1 LNIESAAIC
10 GAFFYGYYL
19 NKKTVVFCYIN
30 SLKRGLF
37 CVNLSEIV
45 YFWKNLT
52 QLMAIKLLIPIQSTL
67 YTYLSVFLFF
77 FCSIN
82 VNAQC
87 AGNDDNTLNVC
98 VFPVAA
104 NKTIDLGARLG
115 PHTAGGTWKDD
126 DFSGGLDVTTGILNA
141 EQISRSGIYTYTYTV
156 NNVVGCIDNS
166 ATVTVTIGPNA
177 GVGSKGNTCSDDTSY
192 NLFQAFDIA
201 ILRPQINGAWYDDD
215 GSGGLSGSTLNA
227 TIPVSDKTYHFTY
240 IVSGIGGCTQES
252 KQQIEVSIVEIPKV
266 GTSSDLELCSDQL
279 SSYTNYN
286 LNRLLSGQDP
296 NGIWSQPVGINEIS
310 GPTDSTIDI
319 QNIYNTKGP
328 GKYSFSYTVTANGFC
343 PRSSTVDITIE
354 KLLDYTGATLTVNAP
369 ICENEIAA
377 TTFSATLKD
386 VANIPDGTYAVTY
399 TISGNGSPITKTSS
413 FSNNVLTFPID
424 SNNFSLP
431 GDYTVTVTNIVSAS
445 TLNICHN
452 IIPLISGVIKINPIP
467 KINAAKLTIL
477 PVCQTDDATVNF
489 SGTSNLTNGDYDIIY
504 NLSGTNTASGIPAVL
519 SITGGGSGS
528 FIILKGF
535 IPNVGMNNT
544 IVITKITNKT
554 TNCTNTSTLSE
565 TFTVNPLPDL
575 SNLIV
580 TIKDVCQ
587 GQPATVKLTGLGV
600 LTSIAITYNISNFN
614 TVVPQTIPLTVV
626 AGETSFKILATAIP
640 IVGLTTFTITNVTN
654 TLTGCSIS
662 TRIPKSFTV
671 NPIPVI
677 SVTSPQLFC
686 TSDNATVANLM
697 PQGSQYKWF
706 DSAIITV
713 PLVSTTP
720 LVAGNYYVKEV
731 NALTGCES
739 SLETVAVII
748 NLTPQ
753 INSAAL
759 TIRSIC
765 QGFNANVNFTTG
777 TTNLTDGNYDILYNL
792 SGSNTENQVQA
803 ILSVTSGM
811 PSFTIN
817 SNLIPKAGNTT
828 VAITK
833 ITNSLTGCSNTS
845 TLTKVFV
852 VNALPDVSNMVVTVK
867 DGCLGQPL
875 NVQLSGLGALT
886 NITLSYAVSG
896 ANNVSSQTIP
906 LVVSSGNASFLIP
919 AAALSTLGNNTL
931 IITDLTNTGNSCAT
945 IINSVSKNF
954 AMNVIPSSPSA
965 SNQEFC
971 ETNLTTV
978 GDLTPKGNQYKWY
991 NSITSTTPLASS
1003 ALLVTS
1009 NYFLKEGSATTGCE
1023 SNATPVNVLIN
1034 TVPVPV
1040 LNPSGQDFCGVDKP
1054 TIQNLSNNTT
1064 ASGNLTWY
1072 DAETNGTQLVS
1083 TDLLKEGFTY
1093 YGFDSSTVT
1102 NCSSFALAVTV
1113 SLTDCTAT
1121 PENFFIPDGFSP
1133 NGDGVNETFQII
1145 DIEFLFPNYTLE
1157 IFNRYGNVLF
1167 KGDINKPAWDG
1178 KNSNTNFIN
1187 GDTPTG
1193 VYFYVIHYNKDNL
1206 PPKQGQLYLNR

>member
-1 LNIESAAIC
+1 
-10 GAFFYGYYL
+10 
-19 NKKTVVFCYIN
+19 
-30 SLKRGLF
+30 
-37 CVNLSEIV
+37 
-45 YFWKNLT
+45 
-52 QLMAIKLLIPIQSTL
+52 MAIKLLIPIQSTL

-82 VNAQC
+82 MNAQC
-87 AGNDDNTLNVC
+87 AGSDFILPDICTITDPSNT
-98 VFPVAA
+98 A
-104 NKTIDLGARLG
+104 IDLFSKLG
-115 PHTAGGTWKDD
+115 GSPVAGGTWKDD
-126 DFSGGLDVTTGILNA
+126 DKSGGLNKTTGFLDAQKI
-141 EQISRSGIYTYTYTV
+141 QKFGTYHYTYTV
-156 NNVVGCIDNS
+156 AGVSGCADNNAVI
-166 ATVTVTIGPNA
+166 TVTIGGYTGVPGPNA
-177 GVGSKGNTCSDDTSY
+177 SICNIKSAY
-192 NLFQAFDIA
+192 NLFEAFNGDFLA
-201 ILRPQINGAWYDDD
+201 PQNNGIWV
-215 GSGGLSGSTLNA
+215 GNTSNVGLTKNILNA
-227 TIPVSDKTYHFTY
+227 TNLNYDTTYEYTYSIPAIGSCAAPPDAKIFVTVYRSPLPGTPTDLKLCSNELSAYTNVNLNDQLT
-240 IVSGIGGCTQES
+240 GEDIGGVWTETTMTD
-252 KQQIEVSIVEIPKV
+252 EI
-266 GTSSDLELCSDQL
+266 DNND
-279 SSYTNYN
+279 
-286 LNRLLSGQDP
+286 D
-296 NGIWSQPVGINEIS
+296 
-310 GPTDSTIDI
+310 TDSTIDI

-328 GKYSFSYTVTANGFC
+328 GTYRFTYTVLTDNNVC
-343 PRSSTVDITIE
+343 DDRTSSVDIIIE

-369 ICENEIAA
+369 TCENKIA
-377 TTFSATLKD
+377 TTAFSATLKD
-386 VANIPDGTYAVTY
+386 VTNIPDGTYAVTY
-399 TISGNGSPITKTSS
+399 TISGNGSPITKISS

-424 SNNFSLP
+424 SSNFTLP
-431 GDYTVTVTNIVSAS
+431 GNYTITVTNIVSGT

-452 IIPLISGVIKINPIP
+452 IIPLISGVIKIDPIP
-467 KINAAKLTIL
+467 KINAATLTIA
-477 PVCQTDDATVNF
+477 PVCQTENAMVVF
-489 SGTSNLTNGDYDIIY
+489 SGSHNLTNGTYDILY
-504 NLSGTNTASGIPAVL
+504 NLSAPNLASLNRVVMNVVGGIPSFVIPTAL
-519 SITGGGSGS
+519 IPKSG
-528 FIILKGF
+528 
-535 IPNVGMNNT
+535 NT
-544 IVITKITNKT
+544 TVTITNITNST
-554 TNCTNTSTLSE
+554 TGCTNTSTLNKE
-565 TFTVNPLPDL
+565 FTVNPLPDV
-575 SNLIV
+575 SNLAIA
-580 TIKDVCQ
+580 IKDICQ
-587 GQPATVKLTGLGV
+587 GQSATVDITGLGA
-600 LTSIAITYNISNFN
+600 LTDISINYTISGVN
-614 TVVPQTIPLTVV
+614 TVPPQTKSLTVV
-626 AGETSFKILATAIP
+626 GGIKSFSIPATDIP
-640 IVGLTTFTITNVTN
+640 IVGVTTFTITNVTN
-654 TLTGCSIS
+654 VLTGCSIP
-662 TRIPKSFTV
+662 TLIPKSFTV

-677 SVTSPQLFC
+677 SVISPQPFC

-706 DSAIITV
+706 DSVISTV
-713 PLVSTTP
+713 PLVSATP

-731 NALTGCES
+731 NALTKCES

-759 TIRSIC
+759 TIPSIC
-765 QGFNANVNFTTG
+765 QGFNANVNFATG
-777 TTNLTDGNYDILYNL
+777 TTNLTDGNYDIFYNL

-803 ILSVTSGM
+803 ILSVANGI
-811 PSFTIN
+811 PSFSIN

-833 ITNSLTGCSNTS
+833 ITNSLTRCSNTS

-875 NVQLSGLGALT
+875 NVQLSGLGTLT

-896 ANNVSSQTIP
+896 ANTVSSQTIP

-931 IITDLTNTGNSCAT
+931 IITDLTNTGNSCTT

-971 ETNLTTV
+971 ETNLATV
-978 GDLTPKGNQYKWY
+978 GDLTPNGNQYKWY
-991 NSITSTTPLASS
+991 DSITSTTPLASS

-1023 SNATPVNVLIN
+1023 SNATPINVLIN

-1121 PENFFIPDGFSP
+1121 AENFFIPDGFSP

>member
-1 LNIESAAIC
+1 
-10 GAFFYGYYL
+10 
-19 NKKTVVFCYIN
+19 
-30 SLKRGLF
+30 
-37 CVNLSEIV
+37 
-45 YFWKNLT
+45 
-52 QLMAIKLLIPIQSTL
+52 MAIKLLIPIQSTL

-77 FCSIN
+77 FCSIT

-87 AGNDDNTLNVC
+87 AGSDFTLPDICTITDPSN
-98 VFPVAA
+98 AA
-104 NKTIDLGARLG
+104 IDLFSKLG
-115 PHTAGGTWKDD
+115 GSPVAGGTWKDD
-126 DFSGGLDVTTGILNA
+126 DKSGGLNKITGFLNA
-141 EQISRSGIYTYTYTV
+141 QLIQKFGTYHYTYTV
-156 NNVVGCIDNS
+156 AGVSGCAVNN
-166 ATVTVTIGPNA
+166 ATITVTIGGYT
-177 GVGSKGNTCSDDTSY
+177 GVPTVPSNTICNLEVAY
-192 NLFQAFDIA
+192 NLFNDFDG
-201 ILRPQINGAWYDDD
+201 ILAPHI
-215 GSGGLSGSTLNA
+215 GGTWVGNTSNLGLTNNFLDASKLTPGNMYEYTY
-227 TIPVSDKTYHFTY
+227 TIPAIGTCAAPPPVKLFEQIVRSPVPGTPDEEELKLCSNELSDK
-240 IVSGIGGCTQES
+240 
-252 KQQIEVSIVEIPKV
+252 
-266 GTSSDLELCSDQL
+266 
-279 SSYTNYN
+279 TNYN
-286 LNRLLSGQDP
+286 LNDQLLGED
-296 NGIWSQPVGINEIS
+296 VGGTWTEDLTDEIDANDD
-310 GPTDSTIDI
+310 TDSTIDI

-328 GKYSFSYTVTANGFC
+328 GTYSFTYTVKSDHLTVCDN
-343 PRSSTVDITIE
+343 RSSIVKITIE

-386 VANIPDGTYAVTY
+386 VTNIPDGTYTVTY
-399 TISGNGSPITKTSS
+399 TISGNGSPITKISS

-424 SNNFSLP
+424 RNNFSLP
-431 GDYTVTVTNIVSAS
+431 GDYTITVVNIVSGT
-445 TLNICHN
+445 TLGICTN

-467 KINAAKLTIL
+467 KINAATLTIL
-477 PVCQTDDATVNF
+477 PVCKNDDATVSF
-489 SGTSNLTNGDYDIIY
+489 SGTSNLTDGDYDIIY

-535 IPNVGMNNT
+535 IQNVGINNT

-554 TNCTNTSTLSE
+554 TNCTNTSTLSKA
-565 TFTVNPLPDL
+565 FTVNPLPDL

-587 GQPATVKLTGLGV
+587 GQPVTIDMTGLGT
-600 LTSIAITYNISNFN
+600 LTDISINYTISGVNA
-614 TVVPQTIPLTVV
+614 VPSQTKSLTVV
-626 AGETSFKILATAIP
+626 GGIKSFSIPATDIP
-640 IVGLTTFTITNVTN
+640 IVGVTNFTITNVTN
-654 TLTGCSIS
+654 TLTGCSIA
-662 TRIPKSFTV
+662 TPIPKNFVV

-677 SVTSPQLFC
+677 SVTGLQPFC

-706 DSAIITV
+706 DSAISTV

-720 LVAGNYYVKEV
+720 LVTRNYYVKEV
-731 NALTGCES
+731 NALTKCES

-759 TIRSIC
+759 TIIPIC
-765 QGFNANVNFTTG
+765 QGFNANVNFAIG
-777 TTNLTDGNYDILYNL
+777 TTNLTDGNYDIIYNL
-792 SGSNTENQVQA
+792 SGSNTATAVQA
-803 ILSVTSGM
+803 ILSVTNGI

-833 ITNSLTGCSNTS
+833 ITNPLTRCSNTS

-875 NVQLSGLGALT
+875 NVLLSGLGTLS

-896 ANNVSSQTIP
+896 ANTVGSQTIP
-906 LVVSSGNASFLIP
+906 LVVSAGNASFLIP
-919 AAALSTLGNNTL
+919 AAALSAIGNNTL
-931 IITDLTNTGNSCAT
+931 VITDLTNTGNSCVT

-954 AMNVIPSSPSA
+954 VMNVIPSSPSA

-971 ETNLTTV
+971 ETNLATV

-991 NSITSTTPLASS
+991 DSGTSTTPLASS
-1003 ALLVTS
+1003 ALLATS
-1009 NYFLKEGSATTGCE
+1009 NYFLKEGSVTTGCE
-1023 SNATPVNVLIN
+1023 SNATPINVLIN
-1034 TVPVPV
+1034 IVPIPV
-1040 LNPSGQDFCGVDKP
+1040 LKPSGQDFCGVDKP

-1064 ASGNLTWY
+1064 ASGSLTWY
-1072 DAETNGTQLVS
+1072 DAETNGKQQIS

-1145 DIEFLFPNYTLE
+1145 DIEFLFPNYSLE

-1167 KGDINKPAWDG
+1167 KGDINRPAWDG